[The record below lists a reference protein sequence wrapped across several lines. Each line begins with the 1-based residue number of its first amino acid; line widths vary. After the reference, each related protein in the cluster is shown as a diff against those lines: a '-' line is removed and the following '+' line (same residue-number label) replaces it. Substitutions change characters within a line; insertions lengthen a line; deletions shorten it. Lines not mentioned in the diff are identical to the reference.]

1 LNLLLTGGT
10 GYIGSHAAAVMLEAN
25 HQVILFD
32 NLSNSKP
39 DVVARLEKITGKK
52 IPFVEGDIRDTA
64 LLEKTIRDFKVEAV
78 IHFAGLKAVAESIL
92 NPIDYYAN
100 NVQGSIS
107 VLKAMKSCNVKTIV
121 FSSSATV
128 YGEPK
133 YLPYDE
139 KHPTNPINPY
149 GRTKLQ
155 VEQMLRDLCESDCE
169 WRVATLRYFNPAGAH
184 ESGLIGDEPKGIP
197 NNLMPILN
205 KVASGEISHIEIFG
219 DDYQTIDGTCVRDFI
234 HIMDLVEGHLAALDY
249 LKNHFGLN
257 IFNLGTG
264 CGSTVFQLIQEYEL
278 ATTKKIPYKKVS
290 RREGDT
296 AISIASVDYAKS
308 CLNWNPSKTLAEVCR
323 SELNWIAHR
332 GLF

>member
-1 LNLLLTGGT
+1 MNLLLTGGT
-10 GYIGSHAAAVMLEAN
+10 GYIGSHAAVVMVEAN

-52 IPFVEGDIRDTA
+52 IPFVEADIRDTA
-64 LLEKTIRDFKVEAV
+64 ILEKTIRDFKVEAV
-78 IHFAGLKAVAESIL
+78 IHFAGLKAVAESVQ
-92 NPIDYYAN
+92 NPIEYYAN

-107 VLKAMKSCNVKTIV
+107 LLQAMKSCNVKTIV

-128 YGEPK
+128 YGEPQ

-155 VEQMLRDLCESDCE
+155 VEQILRDLCESDSE
-169 WRVATLRYFNPAGAH
+169 WRVAILRYFNPVGAH
-184 ESGLIGDEPKGIP
+184 KSGFIGEEPNGIP

-205 KVASGEISHIEIFG
+205 KVASGEISHVEIFG
-219 DDYQTIDGTCVRDFI
+219 DDYQTIDGTGIRDYI
-234 HIMDLVEGHLAALDY
+234 HIIDLVEGHLAALNY
-249 LKNHFGLN
+249 LKNYSGLN
-257 IFNLGTG
+257 VFNLGTG

-278 ATTKKIPYKKVS
+278 AAARKIPYKKVS
-290 RREGDT
+290 RRKGDT
-296 AISIASVDYAKS
+296 AISIASVDYARS
-308 CLNWNPSKTLAEVCR
+308 CLNWNASRTLAEVCR
-323 SELNWIAHR
+323 SEWNWRAHR